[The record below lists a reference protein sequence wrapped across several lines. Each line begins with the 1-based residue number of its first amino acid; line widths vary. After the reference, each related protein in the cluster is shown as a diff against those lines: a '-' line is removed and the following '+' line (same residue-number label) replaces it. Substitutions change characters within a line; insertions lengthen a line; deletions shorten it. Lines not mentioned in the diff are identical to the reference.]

1 MARLVEHQTGDLSCW
16 CFRPLA
22 LPVAQARH
30 DVEQTWLI
38 DDGGGQGRDEFF
50 DGGIKVVAV
59 TILKGT

>member
-1 MARLVEHQTGDLSCW
+1 MRCVRRTGGLSCW
-16 CFRPLA
+16 FLRPLA
-22 LPVAQARH
+22 LPVAQAGH

-59 TILKGT
+59 TILTGT

>member
-1 MARLVEHQTGDLSCW
+1 M
-16 CFRPLA
+16 
-22 LPVAQARH
+22 AQARH